1 MAVGAIAN
9 LGAAAFKSALD
20 AKREGEKYRAVEK
33 DRKFRQGVRDQGYDL
48 MRNPTGIG
56 VSGAEGMRAGAT
68 QTVFGATRGLEADA
82 RRGMTG
88 TRGGSQL
95 AALSIL
101 AKTRAKGLTDVEGN
115 IADANVS
122 AKKAQMMR
130 GARMV
135 DAAGDVTPTAKPK
148 GFLERFAPQ
157 ALGNIAQMS
166 QAKRSKITSKAT
178 DAGGAL
184 TQMS

>member
-1 MAVGAIAN
+1 MAVGAIAS

-20 AKREGEKYRAVEK
+20 AKRAGEKYRAVEK
-33 DRKFRQGVRDQGYDL
+33 DRKFRKEVRDEGYDL

-68 QTVFGATRGLEADA
+68 QTLMGATRGLEADA
-82 RRGMTG
+82 RRDAAAA
-88 TRGGSQL
+88 RGGSRL

-101 AKTRAKGLTDVEGN
+101 AKTRTQGLTDVERN

-130 GARMV
+130 GAQMV
-135 DAAGDVTPTAKPK
+135 DAAGDVTPTTKPK
-148 GFLERFAPQ
+148 GFLGRFVPQ
-157 ALGNIAQMS
+157 ALGSIAQMS
-166 QAKRSKITSKAT
+166 QAKRSKMMSKAT
-178 DAGGAL
+178 DAGTGM